1 MRTPLHISMVGTT
14 APSHIYPSLAL
25 IRELVDRGHRVTYAV
40 GEQLVGLVEPTGAEV
55 IPHSSILPLDDTE
68 WPEDPGGAMRVFL
81 DEGITVFPLLAEQY
95 DADPPDLFLYDIGG
109 LPAPLLAA
117 RYGVPAVQLSP
128 TYVAWDGYEEDF
140 AEFIETL
147 EASESGIAYYATYNA
162 WLRENGIE
170 TDATVWQSRPQHGLS
185 LIPRAMQPNA
195 EKVADNIQFVGPCLD
210 PVRLADAS
218 WQPPASGR
226 KVLLVSFGTAFN
238 DQAPVYRACIEAF
251 DDSEWHVVMAI
262 GQHVDPA
269 ELGDLPD
276 NIEVHRM
283 VPQLAVL
290 AHADAFITHA
300 GMGSCTEAL
309 WFGVPTVAIPQAVD
323 QFGNAAMLE
332 ALGVGRHLPADEVS
346 ASALREAVDGVVS
359 SADVA
364 TRLASISA
372 EVRANGGVEK
382 AADAVE
388 GFLPAR

>member
-1 MRTPLHISMVGTT
+1 MVGTT

-25 IRELVDRGHRVTYAV
+25 IRELVNRGHRVTYTV
-40 GEQLVGLVEPTGAEV
+40 GEQLVDLVTPTGAEV
-55 IPHSSILPLDDTE
+55 IAHPSILPLDDTE
-68 WPEDPGGAMRVFL
+68 WPDDPGGAMRVFL
-81 DEGITVFPLLAEQY
+81 DEGIAVMPILTERY
-95 DADPPDLFLYDIGG
+95 DTDPPDVVLYDIGG

-117 RYGVPAVQLSP
+117 RYSVPAVQLSP
-128 TYVAWDGYEEDF
+128 TYVAWDGYETDF
-140 AEFIETL
+140 ADFINAL
-147 EASESGIAYYATYNA
+147 QASASGIAYYETYNA
-162 WLRENGIE
+162 WLRKNNIQ
-170 TDATVWQSRPQHGLS
+170 TDATVWQTRPAHGLV

-210 PVRLADAS
+210 PERLADTS
-218 WQPPASGR
+218 WQPPASGA

-251 DDSEWHVVMAI
+251 GDSGWHVVMAI

-276 NIEVHRM
+276 NVEVHKT

-290 AHADAFITHA
+290 AHASAFITHA
-300 GMGSCTEAL
+300 GMGGCTEAL

-332 ALGVGRHLPADEVS
+332 SLGVGTHLPADEVS
-346 ASALREAVDGVVS
+346 AATLRESVNRVAS
-359 SADVA
+359 SPDVA
-364 TRLASISA
+364 ARLTEISA
-372 EVRANGGVEK
+372 EVRANGGVGK

-388 GFLPAR
+388 AFLS